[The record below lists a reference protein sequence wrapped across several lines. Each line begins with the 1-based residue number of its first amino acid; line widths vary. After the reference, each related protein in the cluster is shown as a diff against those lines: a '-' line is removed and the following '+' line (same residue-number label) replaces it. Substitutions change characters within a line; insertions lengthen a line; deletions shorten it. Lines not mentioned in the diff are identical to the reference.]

1 MIYGAK
7 VSISGGNVILR
18 YLRLRG
24 GIAESPRVSSLNISD
39 AHQIIVDHASIEWGR
54 WDDIQAARSSLITIQ
69 NSLIGESIAPQRFG
83 CLCESDYLTLS
94 HNLWVDNESRNPKGK
109 GHVQY
114 VNNVVYNWGVSGYT
128 GGHSQLDRYADFV
141 GNYFIKGPSSKNDL
155 FIDMFWPSD
164 HVYQANNMVDLNKN
178 GKLEGRAITNEDF
191 THATATVS
199 TKSVLEPSV
208 AIHTDTPEAAFYK
221 VTSEAGANLCR
232 DSVDRRLVSQVMSL
246 GTDGRIIDSEEQ
258 VGGAPKL
265 RSAEAPKD
273 TDHDGIPDEWEK
285 AHHLNPSDPEDASR
299 IDPATG
305 YSYLKEYV
313 NAVADN
319 HSKEMFKLLNR
330 FADCQ

>member
-1 MIYGAK
+1 
-7 VSISGGNVILR
+7 
-18 YLRLRG
+18 
-24 GIAESPRVSSLNISD
+24 
-39 AHQIIVDHASIEWGR
+39 
-54 WDDIQAARSSLITIQ
+54 
-69 NSLIGESIAPQRFG
+69 
-83 CLCESDYLTLS
+83 
-94 HNLWVDNESRNPKGK
+94 
-109 GHVQY
+109 
-114 VNNVVYNWGVSGYT
+114 
-128 GGHSQLDRYADFV
+128 
-141 GNYFIKGPSSKNDL
+141 
-155 FIDMFWPSD
+155 
-164 HVYQANNMVDLNKN
+164 MVDLNKN